1 MNQWPAQSDASHTLE
16 LMELQLTRV
25 AKEHACGQSTDGE
38 LVQAH
43 QDAFDA
49 WEDVVV
55 EAAAVVARA
64 TRSPRDVECAT
75 RVMMRLMGVGR
86 V

>member
-55 EAAAVVARA
+55 ARA